1 MNRIARPALLLLLL
15 ALTSAAVGAQEKP
28 QTPPPQP
35 VPVFQ
40 ETADARATRVQLQQ
54 ILRQHP
60 PAVGEVLQR
69 DPSLL
74 TRADYLSP
82 YPVLWAFLQRHPEI
96 ARNPGFFLGEFNYY
110 EPRPSDRSLE
120 MFQMI
125 LAGTG
130 VAAGVA
136 TFFGVFIWV
145 IRSIIDHRRWLR
157 LSRVQAEVHTKLLD
171 RLTTNEDLLSY
182 IQSPAGRRFL
192 ESAPITM
199 DSEPRVATAPIS
211 RIIWSLQAGL
221 VLAALGSGFWFV
233 QRNVSAEAAEGFFII
248 GVLAF
253 SLGVGFTAS
262 AVLAYVVSTRL
273 GLVPRAKSSEA

>member
-1 MNRIARPALLLLLL
+1 MHRIAHSTLILLVL
-15 ALTSAAVGAQEKP
+15 ALTSTGLGAQERP
-28 QTPPPQP
+28 APPATQQI
-35 VPVFQ
+35 PVFQ

-54 ILRQHP
+54 ILRNHP

-82 YPVLWAFLQRHPEI
+82 YPLLWAFLQKHPEI
-96 ARNPGFFLGEFNYY
+96 SRNPSFFFGNFEYY
-110 EPRPSDRSLE
+110 EPRPQDRSLE
-120 MFQMI
+120 MFQII

-130 VAAGVA
+130 VVMGISA
-136 TFFGVFIWV
+136 FLGVFVWV
-145 IRSIIDHRRWLR
+145 VRTIIDHRRWLR

-199 DSEPRVATAPIS
+199 EQEPRTTTAPIS
-211 RIIWSLQAGL
+211 RIIWSMQAGL
-221 VLAALGSGFWFV
+221 VLAASGSCSRRSRPKLLKG
-233 QRNVSAEAAEGFFII
+233 
-248 GVLAF
+248 
-253 SLGVGFTAS
+253 
-262 AVLAYVVSTRL
+262 
-273 GLVPRAKSSEA
+273 SSSSVCWPLHSGSDSPHRR

>member
-1 MNRIARPALLLLLL
+1 MHRIARSTLLLL
-15 ALTSAAVGAQEKP
+15 ALTLISTALAAQERPGQTP
-28 QTPPPQP
+28 QT
-35 VPVFQ
+35 PVFQ
-40 ETADARATRVQLQQ
+40 ETQDARETREQWIRL
-54 ILRQHP
+54 LRQAP

-74 TRADYLSP
+74 SRADYLAP
-82 YPVLWAFLQRHPEI
+82 YPALWAFLQRHPEI
-96 ARNPGFFLGEFNYY
+96 ARNPSFFLGRYEYY
-110 EPRPSDRSLE
+110 EPRPQDRSLE

-130 VAAGVA
+130 VFAAGA
-136 TFFGVFIWV
+136 AFIGVLVWV

-171 RLTTNEDLLSY
+171 RLTTNEDLLTY

-192 ESAPITM
+192 ESAPITLE
-199 DSEPRVATAPIS
+199 SEPRTTSAPVS

-233 QRNVSAEAAEGFFII
+233 QQRTSTEAAEGFFII
-248 GVLAF
+248 GVIAF

-262 AVLAYVVSTRL
+262 AVLAYAVSVRL
-273 GLVPRAKSSEA
+273 GLVQRPKNTEA